1 MIHYLIDVSWILYRG
16 YYALSHVY
24 PEYAEIHYITK
35 KVQSLLDR
43 KDSYVHLCLDGHNIK
58 GRRLLG
64 DAYKA
69 GRHQE
74 GSYNVYSG
82 LASFIHLLHNDRI
95 KVYYNN
101 DYESDEIIFT
111 LSRTLDGRK
120 KILSGDKDLLQSL
133 NRDTVVES
141 FKGLVTTE
149 ESYKMEYAD
158 KFFSVDP
165 CRLPIFRAIAGD
177 ASDTLKPP
185 VSRFPRKLAA
195 KISMNISYDGDCPSV
210 DELGSIK
217 SELSDTEEK
226 WIDKLI
232 VAYQSFSTNFDI
244 MKLNVITDSLS
255 LSDNVYNYPNVEFS
269 DFLKSKI
276 ERLNSL

>member
-1 MIHYLIDVSWILYRG
+1 MIHYLIDVSWMLYRG
-16 YYALSHVY
+16 FYALSHVY
-24 PEYAEIHYITK
+24 PEYAEIHYITNK
-35 KVQSLLDR
+35 IQSLLDR
-43 KDSYVHLCLDGHNIK
+43 KDSHIHLCLDGANPK
-58 GRRLLG
+58 GRRILREN
-64 DAYKA
+64 YKA

-133 NRDTVVES
+133 NKDTVIES

-158 KFFSVDP
+158 KFFSIDP

-195 KISMNISYDGDCPSV
+195 KLAMSLHYDGDCPSV
-210 DELGSIK
+210 DELSYIK
-217 SELSDTEEK
+217 SELSETEKK

-232 VAYQSFSTNFDI
+232 TAYELFSTNFDI
-244 MKLNVITDSLS
+244 MKLNVISDSL
-255 LSDNVYNYPNVEFS
+255 NNEYNYEDVDLG

-276 ERLNSL
+276 EKLNTL